1 MPTDPRKRQKK
12 QERKAA
18 KRKSKHQELAR
29 AQHTGLAERMAASV
43 KYPVLESWVTDD
55 LWTQGMGYVCLS
67 RALPNG
73 SVAFALFLVDRYCL
87 GVKNAMADVAGRFT
101 YDSNMRQTRSRF
113 TAREV
118 SPACARKIVEQ
129 AVEYARALG
138 LYPHP
143 DYQKGKM
150 IFGGID
156 AGECKEEFEFG
167 KDGKPFFI
175 SGPND
180 TPERCRQ
187 IVRTLEQARGPGGYD
202 YLIAVGG
209 PSGIPPELRGRG
221 GVRLIGPDE
230 TGTIRDLDMDVFDDP
245 DDSDSPS

>member
-18 KRKSKHQELAR
+18 KRKSKHQELTR
-29 AQHTGLAERMAASV
+29 AQHAGLAERLTAAV
-43 KYPVLESWVTDD
+43 KYPVLHSWVTDD

-73 SVAFALFLVDRYCL
+73 SVAFAVFLVDRFCL
-87 GVKNAMADVAGRFT
+87 GVKNVMADIAGRFT
-101 YDSNMRQTRSRF
+101 YDSQMRKLRANF
-113 TAREV
+113 TAENV
-118 SPACARKIVEQ
+118 SPACARKIVEG

-138 LYPHP
+138 LHPHP
-143 DYQKGKM
+143 DYQKGRV

-156 AGECKEEFEFG
+156 AGECTDEFEFG

-175 SGPND
+175 AGPND

-187 IVRTLEQARGPGGYD
+187 ILRTLEQARGPGGYD
-202 YLIAVGG
+202 YLIPVAG
-209 PSGIPPELRGRG
+209 PGGIPPELRGRE

-230 TGTIRDLDMDVFDDP
+230 TGTIRDHDIDL
-245 DDSDSPS
+245 SDESGEPG